1 MGASRESS
9 ASGRRGKSSSASPS
23 PGDEGGENF
32 SARREDGWHRLMAGL
47 TDRRLLLRVRRL
59 QGSRF
64 ALAGTFGI
72 LAVVE
77 MLLGVRQV
85 AIGWQQDALPWLELV
100 IGGNAVIVGVLAL
113 GLLWRER
120 LGRHLLRR
128 SRTLANRR
136 LAFLDRFT
144 QQLRAALQEAPDDL
158 AELEEIAPFLLRSL
172 DRFLLFSWAG
182 LWRLE
187 DGHLRPLAVHAPRL
201 KTDAPA
207 LQEAVPIPT
216 VLDALKD
223 RQTLTLLGEDV
234 HRLVEAGFPVSRQI
248 FACAIHRDGALDGVL
263 VVARRRGRPPFDE
276 AEKAFLSAVARSLM
290 LGIQAGQIA
299 RLRLELQDALR
310 RMERAQRVQAEFL
323 SELSHELRT
332 PLNAIIGF
340 GELLTAG
347 KPVDREKEREYLH
360 HIVGA
365 ARSLLAML
373 EELLT
378 ISDRPDLGVPEDVI
392 AVDPVAVALGTVARM
407 RATAARHEVSFTV
420 EGEADGSRDGS
431 GRRIHADP
439 RWLRQA
445 VLAAGFWAITAAG
458 AKGAVTFHLDGE
470 RGGARLTFLIRP
482 GPARRPDEL
491 LAEGVEEGGEEG
503 SYIARGRRLT
513 SPLNFARALVEAQ
526 GGRTEL
532 VRADQER
539 VALTLILSET
549 MALHDS

>member
-9 ASGRRGKSSSASPS
+9 ASGRRGRSSSPPPS
-23 PGDEGGENF
+23 PANDGGDDLLACRQT
-32 SARREDGWHRLMAGL
+32 SRYRLIAGL
-47 TDRRLLLRVRRL
+47 ADRRLLLRVWRL
-59 QGSRF
+59 RGSRF
-64 ALAGTFGI
+64 ALAGTFGA
-72 LAVVE
+72 LAAIE
-77 MLLGVRQV
+77 MVLGVHRV
-85 AIGWQQDALPWLELV
+85 ALGWQQQDALPWVELV
-100 IGGNAVIVGVLAL
+100 IGGNAVLVGLLAL
-113 GLLWRER
+113 GVLWRER

-128 SRTLANRR
+128 TRLLANRR

-144 QQLRAALQEAPDDL
+144 QQLRTALEEAPGDL
-158 AELEEIAPFLLRSL
+158 AEVAGIAPFLLRSL

-182 LWRLE
+182 LWRQE
-187 DGHLRPLAVHAPRL
+187 DGRLRPLAVHAPRL
-201 KTDAPA
+201 KLPAPA
-207 LQEAVPIPT
+207 LQEAIPAPS
-216 VLDALKD
+216 VLDPLKD
-223 RQTLTLLGEDV
+223 RQTLTLFGADMR
-234 HRLVEAGFPVSRQI
+234 RLTAAGFPASRQA
-248 FACAIHRDGALDGVL
+248 FACAIHRNGDLDGVL
-263 VVARRRGRPPFDE
+263 IVARHRARPHFDE

-299 RLRLELQDALR
+299 RLRLELRDALR

-340 GELLTAG
+340 GEMMTAG
-347 KPVDREKEREYLH
+347 RPIDRGKEREYLH

-378 ISDRPDLGVPEDVI
+378 ISDRPDLGVPEDLVS
-392 AVDPVAVALGTVARM
+392 VDPVAVTLGALARM
-407 RATAARHEVSFTV
+407 RATAARHEVAFTV
-420 EGEADGSRDGS
+420 EGAPDGETDSP

-445 VLAAGFWAITAAG
+445 VLAAGFWAITTAG
-458 AKGAVTFHLDGE
+458 AKGAVTLRLDGE

-482 GPARRPDEL
+482 GPERSVADL
-491 LAEGVEEGGEEG
+491 LSESAQAGEEEGT
-503 SYIARGRRLT
+503 YVARGRRLT

-532 VRADQER
+532 ARQGRDH

-549 MALHDS
+549 MAS